1 MKNIE
6 LFIKALNTLGFSW
19 GGDTPP
25 EAVWGINEM
34 LDFYEEETG
43 KVIGLRMEEENS
55 DNFETI
61 ISILREQNP

>member
-6 LFIKALNTLGFSW
+6 LFIIALTTLGFSW

-34 LDFYEEETG
+34 LDFYEAETG

-55 DNFETI
+55 ENFNEIVNI
-61 ISILREQNP
+61 IREQNS